1 MPKKSCCCAVTGN
14 YIAIPCRYSSVVSFN
29 EGSAKWA
36 HWRLGAPSPYSDQGY
51 KDGLV
56 GPFRYVNGEL
66 VFDSTR
72 DVLYMLRGAGA
83 GAANRLTYEYY
94 KAGRGGHGAYI
105 EYKKNANINDVVKSG
120 AGGCGGTYN
129 LRYDAIPENYQNGG
143 EAFSVSGD
151 GGGGSVVGTDWTWY
165 QSPAAVAAGGGGGGF
180 YWVPYNTQNRDQVLS
195 YIGGKYGGNG
205 GITFGKDGEAGIYW
219 SEFTQ
224 NPEPPGLC
232 GAGGGGTQTRGGC
245 GGGGQITA
253 IAADGTKLS
262 GGKGSIRIGSGNSP
276 TVGYGGGGGGGFY
289 GGGGGARDGGG
300 GGGSSTIVSNRSKYA
315 FESKN
320 DITAN
325 YCNPYMF
332 STTGLG
338 GKSTLNPY
346 MEGRNG
352 EVVQYY
358 IYGECDCDSKK
369 NSIPDPPF
377 ICLNDSQYQNV
388 IDALGQA
395 PTGGSF
401 YVAHMPLFTVN
412 AEDYILLGRCT
423 EACEDVYKLP
433 SGLTITD
440 ARWVVDNSNT
450 IGGGGFDYDGSAGP
464 PCCSQIVCRP
474 VCPIEGANCANCG
487 CDKFSQIYTC
497 CKTKGKP
504 DVYTAV
510 YNGWVYSCTKTN
522 NNWIIPGKET
532 ETVIKFCLEP
542 FTGTPPGCISQ
553 PVDCTKTINEP
564 YDKCSVR
571 HPENNCDLSF
581 SVLGPT
587 VSYQRFGYPNSPYC
601 CRSAE
606 YSYTIQASLIL
617 VNNATNSMFG
627 NFVKIIPDNGDC
639 CAAGDAAFEIHYYLN
654 YAMDFPIYSREEN
667 IPIFEIEFDCVP
679 EFLGTQVPFTIF
691 SGNLWQICDA
701 KVNVSQG
708 YLSTIATAFN
718 SLLGGRVTLTD
729 LTGGKYHT
737 DFYNGAYPEGI
748 DIVRTISNGKA
759 KYTVYSSHTFVW
771 PCGWIAYSENTDFVY
786 GPRDPA
792 TKSAL
797 DYRRSIF
804 TGAVQ
809 DTWEPLTN
817 LGLSTC
823 NCTFDTTIGLPL
835 YSGCYACNPEPFYD
849 VYMPYNP
856 SFNGGVPACSD
867 LFVS

>member
-1 MPKKSCCCAVTGN
+1 MPKKSCCCAVNGN
-14 YIAIPCRYSSVVSFN
+14 YIAIPCRYSSVASFN
-29 EGSAKWA
+29 EGIAKWA
-36 HWRLGAPSPYSDQGY
+36 HWASGAPSPYSDQGY
-51 KDGLV
+51 KADLR

-72 DVLYMLRGAGA
+72 DILYMLRGAGA
-83 GAANRLTYEYY
+83 GAANRLTYENY

-129 LRYDAIPENYQNGG
+129 LRYDAIPANYQNGG
-143 EAFSVSGD
+143 EAFYVSGD

-180 YWVPYNTQNRDQVLS
+180 YWIPYNIQNRDQVLP

-320 DITAN
+320 DVTAN

-377 ICLNDSQYQNV
+377 ICLNDNQYQSV
-388 IDALGQA
+388 IDALGPS

-401 YVAHMPLFTVN
+401 YIARTPLFSVN
-412 AEDYILLGRCT
+412 GEEYILLGKCT
-423 EACEDVYKLP
+423 QSCEDVYKLP

-440 ARWVVDNSNT
+440 ARWVVDSNVA
-450 IGGGGFDYDGSAGP
+450 GGGGFDYLSNEGP

-474 VCPIEGANCANCG
+474 ICPVSGANCATCG
-487 CDKFSQIYTC
+487 CDQFSQIYTC

-504 DVYTAV
+504 DAYTAV
-510 YNGWVYSCTKTN
+510 YNGWVYSCTKSN

-532 ETVIKFCLEP
+532 ETVTKLCLEP
-542 FTGTPPGCISQ
+542 FTGTAPGCNAGPTDCQKTVSDPAPCTPRNSQ
-553 PVDCTKTINEP
+553 
-564 YDKCSVR
+564 
-571 HPENNCDLSF
+571 NCGDLSV

-587 VSYQRFGYPNSPYC
+587 VWYFRGSNACPGAIQND
-601 CRSAE
+601 
-606 YSYTIQASLIL
+606 YSFTIQGSISLTPGTFSGSINI
-617 VNNATNSMFG
+617 VPN
-627 NFVKIIPDNGDC
+627 NGDPC
-639 CAAGDAAFEIHYYLN
+639 WSIPGGIGFYTLTTSFQYIETNVIEN
-654 YAMDFPIYSREEN
+654 VPILK
-667 IPIFEIEFDCVP
+667 IEFDCIP
-679 EFLGTQVPFTIF
+679 SNLGSQSGIPF
-691 SGNLWQICDA
+691 NLFTGIWQICDA
-701 KVNVSQG
+701 TVNATG
-708 YLSTIATAFN
+708 GAYLSTIVNTFN
-718 SLLGGRVTLTD
+718 SLLGGRVILTD
-729 LTGGKYHT
+729 LTNGIYHT
-737 DFYNGAYPEGI
+737 SFNDHSGDISVSINNGRATY
-748 DIVRTISNGKA
+748 TSYA
-759 KYTVYSSHTFVW
+759 KRPLMK
-771 PCGWIAYSENTDFVY
+771 PCGSVVY
-786 GPRDPA
+786 YLSSDLARDPISHLPRA
-792 TKSAL
+792 TVA
-797 DYRRSIF
+797 RRSLYV
-804 TGAVQ
+804 GGEVSAW
-809 DTWEPLTN
+809 DPLTS
-817 LGLSTC
+817 LGFT
-823 NCTFDTTIGLPL
+823 NCICSMVNDCPT
-835 YSGCYACNPEPFYD
+835 YSGCAPCVEDGYIDGEFCNPYTD
-849 VYMPYNP
+849 AVTVC
-856 SFNGGVPACSD
+856 GD
-867 LFVS
+867 LIVS